1 MSSAPS
7 LYRTALYANHLAANG
22 RMVPFAGWSMPVQY
36 TGVLS
41 EAKAVRTNVGIF
53 DVSLMGRLR
62 IEGSAS
68 VQFLERVLTFSV
80 TNLQYARHGTG
91 LC

>member
-53 DVSLMGRLR
+53 DVSHMAQITLEGAGTEALLEKLTPTDVGANAEGRVR
-62 IEGSAS
+62 
-68 VQFLERVLTFSV
+68 
-80 TNLQYARHGTG
+80 
-91 LC
+91 